1 MFKDNSII
9 AQSTQESI
17 GRPVDRYRWGTSCG
31 SNASGHSRIF
41 LARAALPGTLTIG
54 NDMAIIGGRWQW
66 PQ

>member
-31 SNASGHSRIF
+31 SKASGHSRIS
-41 LARAALPGTLTIG
+41 LARAVPPEALTIG
-54 NDMAIIGGRWQW
+54 NDMAIIGRLWQW